1 MVKQQGFSLLEAIV
15 ALTILAGASMALF
28 GWIGASI
35 NQLQRAEQYTKIA
48 PAMDSCVS
56 FLSRANLSVQ
66 PSGVCEY
73 SGVTIRWQSSPIEMN
88 ATKMGEMGGSNFFV
102 SLYEVALTPSIGL
115 RTYQSYSTRIVN
127 FELKPGVGDVMN
139 AF

>member
-1 MVKQQGFSLLEAIV
+1 MVRQHGFSLLEAIV

-35 NQLQRAEQYTKIA
+35 NQLQRAEQYTQIA

-56 FLSRANLSVQ
+56 FLSRANLSAQ
-66 PSGVCEY
+66 LSGVCEY

-102 SLYEVALTPSIGL
+102 SLYEVALTPSIGS

-127 FELKPGVGDVMN
+127 FELKPGVGDIMN

>member
-1 MVKQQGFSLLEAIV
+1 
-15 ALTILAGASMALF
+15 
-28 GWIGASI
+28 
-35 NQLQRAEQYTKIA
+35 
-48 PAMDSCVS
+48 
-56 FLSRANLSVQ
+56 
-66 PSGVCEY
+66 
-73 SGVTIRWQSSPIEMN
+73 MN

-102 SLYEVALTPSIGL
+102 SLYEVALTPSIGS